1 MKVGVFLDDYRP
13 EDGGAF
19 TMQGDLLRAL
29 CEHAGQSPHQFVIIS
44 GKSALIEAQASK
56 AGLQWTQ
63 YRNPGLL
70 EKINGVF
77 ARTFPSTRSRFR
89 WRSSFERQMRKLGV
103 EFVWFVG
110 PRPLDLDLPYLAIVL
125 DLQHR
130 KQPWFP
136 EVSEYSEWETRE
148 RRLAPFLRRAAAI
161 ITGTQAGKEE
171 IVHFFQVPGERI
183 HVLRHPTPAFAL
195 EASRRKNA
203 LDPGLG
209 LSPGFLFY
217 PAQFWAHKNHVNL
230 LLAVKKLKDK
240 GLVIPLVLVGS
251 DFGNQTYVQKT
262 IEELDLEGQVKI
274 LGFVGSQTL
283 ITLYQNALTLVYPS
297 FFGPE
302 NLPPLEAFALG
313 CPVIAANVDGA
324 KQQFGD
330 AALFIDPASPEEIAA
345 AIRKLHK
352 DKKLRAALVAKGSR
366 RAKQWTAQDF
376 VQGVFEVLG
385 SFEPVRRTW
394 KS

>member
-44 GKSALIEAQASK
+44 AKSAIIESQASK
-56 AGLQWTQ
+56 AGLQWMQ
-63 YRNPGLL
+63 YRRPALL

-77 ARTFPSTRSRFR
+77 ARTFPNTRSRFR
-89 WRSSFERQMRKLGV
+89 WRSAFERKLRTFGV
-103 EFVWFVG
+103 EFVWVVG
-110 PRPLDLDLPYLAIVL
+110 PRPVDLDLPYLAIVL

-161 ITGTQAGKEE
+161 IAGTRAGKDEV
-171 IVHFFQVPGERI
+171 IHFFQVPEERI
-183 HVLRHPTPAFAL
+183 HILPHPTPAY
-195 EASRRKNA
+195 A
-203 LDPGLG
+203 LDAAPSANMLNGDLD
-209 LSPGFLFY
+209 LSPGYLLY

-230 LLAVKKLKDK
+230 LLAVKQLRDK

-251 DFGNQTYVQKT
+251 DFGSQTYVQKT
-262 IEELDLEGQVKI
+262 IEELDLGGQVKI
-274 LGFVGSQTL
+274 LGFVGGQTL
-283 ITLYQNALTLVYPS
+283 VALYQNALALVYPS

-313 CPVIAANVDGA
+313 CPVIAARVDGA
-324 KQQFGD
+324 EEQFGD
-330 AALFIDPASPEEIAA
+330 SALLVDPASPEEIAG
-345 AIRKLHK
+345 AIGKVFN
-352 DKKLRAALVAKGSR
+352 DKTLRAALVAKGNK
-366 RAKQWTAQDF
+366 RAKRWTAKDF
-376 VQGVFEVLG
+376 VQGVFEVLD

-394 KS
+394 KG

>member
-70 EKINGVF
+70 EKIKGVF

-89 WRSSFERQMRKLGV
+89 WRSSFERQLRRLGV

-136 EVSEYSEWETRE
+136 EVSEYSEWETRQ

-161 ITGTQAGKEE
+161 ITGTQAGKDE
-171 IVHFFQVPGERI
+171 VTHFFQVPGERI
-183 HVLRHPTPAFAL
+183 HILPHPTPAY
-195 EASRRKNA
+195 A
-203 LDPGLG
+203 LDAAPRRSSLDVDLG
-209 LSPGFLFY
+209 LSPGYLFY
-217 PAQFWAHKNHVNL
+217 PAQFWAHKNHINL
-230 LLAVKKLKDK
+230 ILAIKQLRDK
-240 GLVIPLVLVGS
+240 GLDIPLVLVGS
-251 DFGNQTYVQKT
+251 DFGNQAYVQKT
-262 IEELDLEGQVKI
+262 IEELDLGGQVKI
-274 LGFVGSQTL
+274 LGFVGSQSL
-283 ITLYQNALTLVYPS
+283 IALYQNALALVYPS

-313 CPVIAANVDGA
+313 CPVIAARADGA
-324 KQQFGD
+324 EEQFGD
-330 AALFIDPASPEEIAA
+330 AALLVDPASPEEIAG
-345 AIRKLHK
+345 AIGKVYTDRKLR
-352 DKKLRAALVAKGSR
+352 DALVVKGNK
-366 RAKQWTAQDF
+366 RAKQWTAKDF
-376 VQGVFEVLG
+376 VQGVFEVLN

-394 KS
+394 KG